1 MAYDVSNFLDND
13 DVSVIAERGP
23 FKVIQYDRDLSC
35 TPEEAMAKY
44 YMSQMYVTK
53 KQLVCDTGK
62 ASVILSPGKMQWT
75 IGKVKATSGIKGV
88 GDTVGK
94 FFSSKVTGEQMVK
107 PEYEGPGLVV
117 CEPTYKHIV
126 LMDLDEWG
134 GAVTVDAGLFYACE
148 GSTKI
153 KTVARST
160 VSSAVMGGEG
170 LFNTCLVGHGV
181 VALECRCPEEEL
193 IEITLSNDTIR
204 IDGNYAI
211 AWSEDLRFTVEK
223 SGKSLLGSAVSG
235 EGFVN
240 VYSGTG
246 RVLLMP
252 QV

>member
-1 MAYDVSNFLDND
+1 MLLR
-13 DVSVIAERGP
+13 RGP

-35 TPEEAMAKY
+35 TPEEAMTKY

-53 KQLVCDTGK
+53 KQLVCDTDK

-88 GDTVGK
+88 GDAVGK

-117 CEPTYKHIV
+117 
-126 LMDLDEWG
+126 
-134 GAVTVDAGLFYACE
+134 CE

-211 AWSEDLRFTVEK
+211 AWSEDLRFAVEK

>member
-35 TPEEAMAKY
+35 TPEEAMTKY

-53 KQLVCDTGK
+53 KQLVCDT

-88 GDTVGK
+88 GDAVGK

-134 GAVTVDAGLFYACE
+134 GAVTVDDGLFYA
-148 GSTKI
+148 
-153 KTVARST
+153 
-160 VSSAVMGGEG
+160 
-170 LFNTCLVGHGV
+170 CLVGHGV

-246 RVLLMP
+246 RVLLIP

>member
-35 TPEEAMAKY
+35 TPEEAMTKY

-53 KQLVCDTGK
+53 KQLVCDTDK

-88 GDTVGK
+88 GDAVGK

-134 GAVTVDAGLFYACE
+134 GAVTVDD
-148 GSTKI
+148 
-153 KTVARST
+153 
-160 VSSAVMGGEG
+160 G
-170 LFNTCLVGHGV
+170 LFNTCLAGHGV

-193 IEITLSNDTIR
+193 IEITLNNDTIR

-235 EGFVN
+235 EGFVELEE
-240 VYSGTG
+240 YY
-246 RVLLMP
+246 
-252 QV
+252 

>member
-1 MAYDVSNFLDND
+1 MVTNTILRNVLLLEGKDYTPEQID

-35 TPEEAMAKY
+35 TPEEAMTKY

-53 KQLVCDTGK
+53 KQLVCDTDR
-62 ASVILSPGKMQWT
+62 ASVILSPGKMLWT

-88 GDTVGK
+88 GDAVGK

-107 PEYEGPGLVV
+107 PEYEGPGLIV

-134 GAVTVDAGLFYACE
+134 GAVTVDDGLFYACE

-160 VSSAVMGGEG
+160 ISSAVMGGEG
-170 LFNTCLVGHGV
+170 LFNTCLV
-181 VALECRCPEEEL
+181 ALECRCP
-193 IEITLSNDTIR
+193 
-204 IDGNYAI
+204 
-211 AWSEDLRFTVEK
+211 EDLRFTVEK

-240 VYSGTG
+240 VYSG
-246 RVLLMP
+246 RVLLVP

>member
-35 TPEEAMAKY
+35 TPEEAMTKY

-53 KQLVCDTGK
+53 KQLVCDTDK
-62 ASVILSPGKMQWT
+62 ASV
-75 IGKVKATSGIKGV
+75 IKGV
-88 GDTVGK
+88 GDAVGK

-134 GAVTVDAGLFYACE
+134 GAVTVDDGLFYACE

>member
-35 TPEEAMAKY
+35 TP
-44 YMSQMYVTK
+44 
-53 KQLVCDTGK
+53 DK
-62 ASVILSPGKMQWT
+62 ASVILSPGKMQL
-75 IGKVKATSGIKGV
+75 GN
-88 GDTVGK
+88 
-94 FFSSKVTGEQMVK
+94 SSPQRLLESRWSNRS
-107 PEYEGPGLVV
+107 
-117 CEPTYKHIV
+117 I
-126 LMDLDEWG
+126 MDLDEWG
-134 GAVTVDAGLFYACE
+134 EAGLFYACE

-153 KTVARST
+153 KTVA
-160 VSSAVMGGEG
+160 
-170 LFNTCLVGHGV
+170 
-181 VALECRCPEEEL
+181 LECRCPEEEL
-193 IEITLSNDTIR
+193 IEITLR

>member
-1 MAYDVSNFLDND
+1 
-13 DVSVIAERGP
+13 
-23 FKVIQYDRDLSC
+23 
-35 TPEEAMAKY
+35 
-44 YMSQMYVTK
+44 
-53 KQLVCDTGK
+53 
-62 ASVILSPGKMQWT
+62 MQWT

-88 GDTVGK
+88 GDAVGK

-134 GAVTVDAGLFYACE
+134 GAVTVDDGLFYACE

-193 IEITLSNDTIR
+193 IEITLNNDTIR

-223 SGKSLLGSAVSG
+223 SGKSLLGSAISG

-246 RVLLMP
+246 RVLLIP
-252 QV
+252 QA

>member
-1 MAYDVSNFLDND
+1 
-13 DVSVIAERGP
+13 
-23 FKVIQYDRDLSC
+23 
-35 TPEEAMAKY
+35 
-44 YMSQMYVTK
+44 
-53 KQLVCDTGK
+53 
-62 ASVILSPGKMQWT
+62 
-75 IGKVKATSGIKGV
+75 
-88 GDTVGK
+88 
-94 FFSSKVTGEQMVK
+94 MVK

-117 CEPTYKHIV
+117 CEP
-126 LMDLDEWG
+126 
-134 GAVTVDAGLFYACE
+134 
-148 GSTKI
+148 
-153 KTVARST
+153 T

-193 IEITLSNDTIR
+193 IEITLNNDTIR

>member
-1 MAYDVSNFLDND
+1 MVTNTILRNVLLLEGKDY
-13 DVSVIAERGP
+13 
-23 FKVIQYDRDLSC
+23 
-35 TPEEAMAKY
+35 TPE
-44 YMSQMYVTK
+44 QID
-53 KQLVCDTGK
+53 DTDK

-75 IGKVKATSGIKGV
+75 IGKVKATSGIKG
-88 GDTVGK
+88 
-94 FFSSKVTGEQMVK
+94 
-107 PEYEGPGLVV
+107 PGLVV

-134 GAVTVDAGLFYACE
+134 GA
-148 GSTKI
+148 
-153 KTVARST
+153 
-160 VSSAVMGGEG
+160 G
-170 LFNTCLVGHGV
+170 LFNTCLAGHGV

-193 IEITLSNDTIR
+193 IEITLNNDTIR

>member
-1 MAYDVSNFLDND
+1 MAYDVSNFLD
-13 DVSVIAERGP
+13 
-23 FKVIQYDRDLSC
+23 KVIQYDRDLSC
-35 TPEEAMAKY
+35 TPEEAMTKY

-53 KQLVCDTGK
+53 KQLVCDTDK

-88 GDTVGK
+88 GK
-94 FFSSKVTGEQMVK
+94 FFSSKVTG
-107 PEYEGPGLVV
+107 EYEGPGLVV

-134 GAVTVDAGLFYACE
+134 G
-148 GSTKI
+148 
-153 KTVARST
+153 
-160 VSSAVMGGEG
+160 EG
-170 LFNTCLVGHGV
+170 LFNTCLAGHGV

-193 IEITLSNDTIR
+193 IEITLNNDTIR